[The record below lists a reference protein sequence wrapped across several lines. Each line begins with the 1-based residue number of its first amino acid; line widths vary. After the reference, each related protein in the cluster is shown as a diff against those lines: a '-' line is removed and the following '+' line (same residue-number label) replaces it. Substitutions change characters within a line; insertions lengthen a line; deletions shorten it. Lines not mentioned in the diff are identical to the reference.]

1 MQIWKIEKNYWSDL
15 KEKKDIGQMCMNM
28 HMSKTLVDLTYDIRQ
43 ALEQLEK
50 KADMPVIT
58 IANNLSPTG
67 ENTAQ
72 QIEKEHFSSV
82 KTSR

>member
-1 MQIWKIEKNYWSDL
+1 
-15 KEKKDIGQMCMNM
+15 MCMNM
-28 HMSKTLVDLTYDIRQ
+28 HMSKTLVGLTYDIRQ

-72 QIEKEHFSSV
+72 QIKKNILVQLRLHANLFQGLH
-82 KTSR
+82 